1 MLHNNIPLFGFF
13 IITLL
18 FRKVI
23 KYYQRIQSFIFF
35 IADAKLYFII
45 SFFTIKVI
53 FMHMQPLDQKTIEDI
68 KQRLVKTYNP
78 REIYLLEPYRED
90 NIDVGI
96 LIVVDGKD
104 IEHYDLMKA
113 GHKALIGVK
122 FGKSILVYTQEEFDE
137 YSEDPSTLSYSIK
150 KYGKCIYAR
159 A

>member
-1 MLHNNIPLFGFF
+1 
-13 IITLL
+13 
-18 FRKVI
+18 
-23 KYYQRIQSFIFF
+23 
-35 IADAKLYFII
+35 
-45 SFFTIKVI
+45 
-53 FMHMQPLDQKTIEDI
+53 MQPLDQKTIEDI

-104 IEHYDLMKA
+104 IEHYKLMTA

-150 KYGKCIYAR
+150 KYGKRIYAR